1 MPPSENPYDDVPLN
15 LGRKNIRLVTLE
27 HGDMSG
33 PIKCILQS
41 HALDECPAYVALSY
55 AWGAK
60 QRHDNI
66 QINGSSFPVG
76 RNLWHFL
83 HQMRMQRQ
91 HVSYWI
97 DAISID
103 QANVFEQSHQVQMMR
118 EIYTQACSV
127 WVWLGEADHS
137 TSSDVAMRYLSKR
150 AVWSGRDV
158 DLRRFWSARKAK
170 AVLELCERGYWRRIW
185 IVQEV
190 LLAKHIQ
197 ILCGGYCV
205 EWAKLQQLL
214 EDFQA
219 ISDRGRSLHVYG
231 VPAVLE
237 SSAAIIIRAKA
248 QWNGVPQPFT
258 LLLEQYH
265 RQHSTDVRDKV
276 YALHGLASDSD
287 WIPINYR
294 IDPEQ
299 LLAQMICHAC
309 SPLAPK
315 TGMKRS
321 RTDLFGFA
329 ELMQESL
336 KIFCNRGELGR
347 HIALARWNSTIFC
360 NFDSSRVLSRRP
372 LGPYLY
378 RDTDDMY
385 RYRDKSLDL
394 RRSDPP
400 ERAEVAGFV
409 KGGFVEHRFV
419 EDEFVEN
426 GRVPDKFMPD
436 SSVQDKFMPGSF
448 VQDTFTPHK
457 FTLGGLFLPEGFA
470 EETYYYCDRRGC
482 RRSFNREREFYDH
495 ARTHAEIDCVIDDCN
510 HRFNRKDQLWDHI
523 WHSHRNMLQS
533 LSLSRK
539 MFDTPPCRGD
549 PRKRRVAYHS
559 RTHHKTNP
567 YTLILWDWRW
577 NSLRI
582 AQLDNPRCIYDPLRK
597 DFYALHWECRLNE
610 CSCKYITRQ

>member
-1 MPPSENPYDDVPLN
+1 MPPPGNPYLDVPLN

-27 HGDMSG
+27 PDDASG
-33 PIKCILQS
+33 SIKCSLQS

-60 QRHDNI
+60 QRYDNI

-91 HVSYWI
+91 HVSFWI

-103 QANVFEQSHQVQMMR
+103 QANVLEQNHQVQMMR
-118 EIYTQACSV
+118 EIYTQAYSV

-219 ISDRGRSLHVYG
+219 ISDRGRSLHVVG

-248 QWNGVPQPFT
+248 QWNGDPQPFT

-265 RQHSTDVRDKV
+265 RQYSTDVRDKV
-276 YALHGLASDSD
+276 YALHGLASDSSM
-287 WIPINYR
+287 IPINYR
-294 IDPEQ
+294 IDPKQ
-299 LLAQMICHAC
+299 LLTKMICHAC

-315 TGMKRS
+315 MGTKRS
-321 RTDLFGFA
+321 STGLLDFA
-329 ELMQESL
+329 KLMQESL
-336 KIFCNRGELGR
+336 KILCDREELGR
-347 HIALARWNSTIFC
+347 HVEVAWWNRIVFC
-360 NFDSSRVLSRRP
+360 NFSSSRETWYTWRLDLHE
-372 LGPYLY
+372 LGKGFGQNI
-378 RDTDDMY
+378 DDMI
-385 RYRDKSLDL
+385 RYRDKSLHL
-394 RRSDPP
+394 QPSDSP
-400 ERAEVAGFV
+400 EQEEVVVLATKKGLYHCSVGCRTDIGERLALLCHAQIYHDAFHDCFV
-409 KGGFVEHRFV
+409 DGCLHRF
-419 EDEFVEN
+419 D
-426 GRVPDKFMPD
+426 
-436 SSVQDKFMPGSF
+436 
-448 VQDTFTPHK
+448 
-457 FTLGGLFLPEGFA
+457 
-470 EETYYYCDRRGC
+470 
-482 RRSFNREREFYDH
+482 
-495 ARTHAEIDCVIDDCN
+495 
-510 HRFNRKDQLWDHI
+510 RKDQLWEHI
-523 WHSHRNMLQS
+523 RQSHRNVLQS
-533 LSLSRK
+533 PSLSAK
-539 MFDTPPCRGD
+539 MFDFPYRRNRLE
-549 PRKRRVAYHS
+549 RKLTAVCHS
-559 RTHHKTNP
+559 QHKTNP
-567 YTLILWDWRW
+567 YTIVHWDWRW
-577 NSLRI
+577 HSLRVK
-582 AQLDNPRCIYDPLRK
+582 QPPNRGVHRH
-597 DFYALHWECRLNE
+597 YASNDRVCTFCTYHWECRLNE